1 LSDDSIKV
9 SLENKFNNKYELV
22 RNTGEN
28 IDDKHHFDTIA
39 ITKQLAA
46 TNKHGLRAIKAK
58 SNHG

>member
-1 LSDDSIKV
+1 LSNDSIKV
-9 SLENKFNNKYELV
+9 SQENKFKNKYELV

-46 TNKHGLRAIKAK
+46 TNKQGLHATKAK
-58 SNHG
+58 SNHA

>member
-1 LSDDSIKV
+1 
-9 SLENKFNNKYELV
+9 V

-46 TNKHGLRAIKAK
+46 TNKQGLHATKAK
-58 SNHG
+58 SNHA